1 MKKILFRA
9 ALLLTLFAYPDS
21 SRAQKV
27 VIDEPNSIFFIS
39 SEQGNGTII
48 NIMNNREQMRFHDPK
63 APRFLLTD
71 QKGKFAL
78 GLGGYM
84 RTTAEYDWNGIVR
97 NIDFYPALI
106 SQGDKADFAR
116 RQFQMDAT
124 TSTLF
129 LKLVG
134 HTRHLG
140 DFVVYTAGN
149 FRGTGRAFKLHNAY
163 IQFLGFTIGYNYG
176 LFTDAAALPPTID
189 FAGPNGSVFYRTTQ
203 LSYVFDKV
211 KHWKIGVSM
220 EMPQINAT
228 TDSYTAVNTQR
239 MPDFALSAGYS
250 WNGGNHVKLGGIL
263 RNLTYQNRVSEK
275 ACNLTGFGV
284 QASTTFHLT
293 PQLQMYGQFNYGRGI
308 GSFLGDI
315 SCLNA
320 DAVPHPQEEGKM
332 QTLPMLGWYASAQY
346 NFCPAFFVSATYS
359 LCRLYSEN
367 GYPSTQPLA
376 YRKGQYLATNAFCNI
391 NSNLQVGVEYLRG
404 WRADFQYRTRHANR
418 INLLVQYSF

>member
-78 GLGGYM
+78 GLGGYV

-140 DFVVYTAGN
+140 DFVVYTA
-149 FRGTGRAFKLHNAY
+149 
-163 IQFLGFTIGYNYG
+163 
-176 LFTDAAALPPTID
+176 
-189 FAGPNGSVFYRTTQ
+189 
-203 LSYVFDKV
+203 
-211 KHWKIGVSM
+211 
-220 EMPQINAT
+220 
-228 TDSYTAVNTQR
+228 
-239 MPDFALSAGYS
+239 
-250 WNGGNHVKLGGIL
+250 
-263 RNLTYQNRVSEK
+263 
-275 ACNLTGFGV
+275 
-284 QASTTFHLT
+284 
-293 PQLQMYGQFNYGRGI
+293 
-308 GSFLGDI
+308 
-315 SCLNA
+315 
-320 DAVPHPQEEGKM
+320 
-332 QTLPMLGWYASAQY
+332 
-346 NFCPAFFVSATYS
+346 
-359 LCRLYSEN
+359 
-367 GYPSTQPLA
+367 
-376 YRKGQYLATNAFCNI
+376 
-391 NSNLQVGVEYLRG
+391 
-404 WRADFQYRTRHANR
+404 
-418 INLLVQYSF
+418 

>member
-9 ALLLTLFAYPDS
+9 ALLLTLFAYPNS

-78 GLGGYM
+78 GLGGYV
-84 RTTAEYDWNGIVR
+84 RTTAEYDWNGIAR

-239 MPDFALSAGYS
+239 IPDFALSAGYS

-293 PQLQMYGQFNYGRGI
+293 PQLQMYGQLNYGRGI

-346 NFCPAFFVSATYS
+346 NFCPALFVSATYS
-359 LCRLYSEN
+359 PCRLYSEN

>member
-78 GLGGYM
+78 GLGGYV

-250 WNGGNHVKLGGIL
+250 
-263 RNLTYQNRVSEK
+263 
-275 ACNLTGFGV
+275 
-284 QASTTFHLT
+284 
-293 PQLQMYGQFNYGRGI
+293 
-308 GSFLGDI
+308 
-315 SCLNA
+315 
-320 DAVPHPQEEGKM
+320 
-332 QTLPMLGWYASAQY
+332 
-346 NFCPAFFVSATYS
+346 
-359 LCRLYSEN
+359 
-367 GYPSTQPLA
+367 
-376 YRKGQYLATNAFCNI
+376 
-391 NSNLQVGVEYLRG
+391 
-404 WRADFQYRTRHANR
+404 
-418 INLLVQYSF
+418 

>member
-1 MKKILFRA
+1 M
-9 ALLLTLFAYPDS
+9 
-21 SRAQKV
+21 
-27 VIDEPNSIFFIS
+27 
-39 SEQGNGTII
+39 
-48 NIMNNREQMRFHDPK
+48 
-63 APRFLLTD
+63 
-71 QKGKFAL
+71 
-78 GLGGYM
+78 
-84 RTTAEYDWNGIVR
+84 R

-293 PQLQMYGQFNYGRGI
+293 PQLQMYGQFNYGRVI

-320 DAVPHPQEEGKM
+320 DAVPNPQEEGKM